1 MAEQSICGLCM
12 TVPLIAQTKSQGTP
26 PPWKKRCAKYSNGEN
41 ALAATT
47 LNQPL
52 TKQQAKEW
60 AIARLSDP
68 NTVIIDCETTGIL
81 RQDPNTE
88 IVQFSAVNTSGR
100 PILTMMLKP
109 DRPMSAEVQ
118 GIHGITNEM
127 VADKPFFLQV
137 AKIIAKYLEG
147 KHIVAYNADFD
158 IALLVHMFQKYD
170 EPMPK
175 FAGAS
180 CAMDQYSA
188 WVGEPSKK
196 KDGPKWQKLPNLSGL
211 PGHDALSDCLS
222 TLKVMQKMAGLF
234 DEVAQDANMID
245 IDF

>member
-1 MAEQSICGLCM
+1 
-12 TVPLIAQTKSQGTP
+12 
-26 PPWKKRCAKYSNGEN
+26 
-41 ALAATT
+41 LAATT
-47 LNQPL
+47 LNQQL
-52 TKQQAKEW
+52 TKQQTKEW

-81 RQDPNTE
+81 SKDPNTE
-88 IVQFSAVNTSGR
+88 IVHFSAINTAGR
-100 PILTMMLKP
+100 PILAMMLKP

-118 GIHGITNEM
+118 SIHGITNQM
-127 VADKPFFLQV
+127 VSDKPFFLQV
-137 AKIIAKYLEG
+137 AKVIAKFLEG
-147 KHIVAYNADFD
+147 RHVVAYNADFD
-158 IALLVHMFQKYD
+158 IALLMHMFQKYN
-170 EPMPK
+170 EPAPK

-188 WVGEPSKK
+188 WVGTPSAK

-211 PGHDALSDCLS
+211 PSHDAFSDCLS

-234 DEVAQDANMID
+234 DEVTQDANLID

>member
-1 MAEQSICGLCM
+1 MTTSTQSN
-12 TVPLIAQTKSQGTP
+12 PK
-26 PPWKKRCAKYSNGEN
+26 
-41 ALAATT
+41 AA
-47 LNQPL
+47 
-52 TKQQAKEW
+52 AKEW
-60 AIARLSDP
+60 ATQRLSDP

-88 IVQFSAVNTSGR
+88 IVQISIINTSGR
-100 PILTMMLKP
+100 PVLTMMLKP

-118 GIHGITNEM
+118 AIHGITNEM
-127 VADKPFFLQV
+127 VEDKPFFLQV

-158 IALLVHMFQKYD
+158 IALLVHLFQKYQ
-170 EPMPK
+170 EPVPK
-175 FAGAS
+175 FSGAS

-188 WVGEPSKK
+188 WVGELSKK
-196 KDGPKWQKLPNLSGL
+196 NKGEFKWQRLPQLSGL
-211 PGHDALSDCLS
+211 GSHDALSDCLS

-234 DEVAQDANMID
+234 DEVTQDAELIN